1 MGLCHEKSQALLC
14 ISYHEPFQASVL
26 VFSSIKWWDV
36 GLPQQGLCEKSTN
49 QRTWKHFLS
58 CKVLCK
64 CYRISSSCLYFCGSY
79 LTPPSS
85 VAKSPSTLALLFFR
99 RVGPAL
105 QVGLGWESGVRS
117 NRVWIH
123 FLAPLDMIH
132 WTLGWDSISVRF
144 ETARIYLIRS
154 WLTSYSWTFLP
165 GTMPDTMQGMLWCQS
180 IEMKH
185 FCEQKRASS
194 MCQRQ
199 AVEWNTKATWVFWR
213 PVC

>member
-1 MGLCHEKSQALLC
+1 MVRCGTPTTRSLWEVNKPKDMKALLKLEGTLQMLL
-14 ISYHEPFQASVL
+14 YQLLLPLLLRVL
-26 VFSSIKWWDV
+26 SDTTQF
-36 GLPQQGLCEKSTN
+36 
-49 QRTWKHFLS
+49 S
-58 CKVLCK
+58 CKVTLN
-64 CYRISSSCLYFCGSY
+64 SC
-79 LTPPSS
+79 PPIFSEGGPC
-85 VAKSPSTLALLFFR
+85 SP
-99 RVGPAL
+99 G
-105 QVGLGWESGVRS
+105 GLGWESGVRS